1 MFRPTPLAL
10 AVATALT
17 APYLAAETQLAEVKV
32 IAQAER
38 PEAASEKTAAYKVK
52 KSKSATR
59 LDLDLKETP
68 QAVSVVTRA
77 QMDDFQQND
86 INAVFDA
93 AAGVNVERVETDRV
107 YFTAR
112 GFDITNFQYD
122 GVGMPFVFGNQYGKV
137 DTIAYDRIE
146 IIRGASGLL
155 SPTGNPSAT
164 VNFARKRPTDEFQ
177 AQGKVTFGS
186 WQNRRVEADLSG
198 AANESG
204 SVRARVAGAQDQGNS
219 YLDRKSH
226 HNTAFSAIVEA
237 DLTERTLLT
246 LGHTQQR
253 NKSKG
258 GMWGALPMLNSDG
271 TQTDYDV
278 STSTATDWAF
288 WNNQSD
294 RSFAEIAQRFGNGWQ
309 LTGTLTYV
317 KDRSDSELFYA
328 YGTPDATTGL
338 GLYSY
343 PSQYN
348 SVNEQFIGDIQA
360 SGPFKL
366 LGREHKL
373 SVGVQ
378 ASKANLN
385 DVSHYGQG
393 IGTPLP
399 SLENWDGSYAKPS
412 FDASTAGSSFT
423 DRIESAFVSAQL
435 NLTDRFKVIPGLRA
449 TRMRSAGLAY
459 GVDHE
464 RDDSDVTPY
473 LGATYALTSN
483 WTAYASYAEIF
494 TPQYETAFDGSRLA
508 PVTGDNV
515 ETGLKGEL
523 FDQRLLV
530 SGALFKTRQ
539 QNLAASG
546 GYRADGTAYHITED
560 TDSHGLELEA
570 AGLIAKGWQM
580 SASYT
585 QLSLKTPSGAAAR
598 TFIPRKSAKLA
609 TTWKLPFAEQ
619 VKIGANVRWQDDI
632 YRVVA
637 GTGTIRQD
645 AYALLGLMASYDV
658 SKNVSAQLNVN
669 NVGNKKY
676 INSLYWDQAY
686 YGAPRNGSL
695 SVSWKY

>member
-1 MFRPTPLAL
+1 
-10 AVATALT
+10 
-17 APYLAAETQLAEVKV
+17 
-32 IAQAER
+32 
-38 PEAASEKTAAYKVK
+38 
-52 KSKSATR
+52 
-59 LDLDLKETP
+59 
-68 QAVSVVTRA
+68 
-77 QMDDFQQND
+77 
-86 INAVFDA
+86 
-93 AAGVNVERVETDRV
+93 
-107 YFTAR
+107 
-112 GFDITNFQYD
+112 
-122 GVGMPFVFGNQYGKV
+122 
-137 DTIAYDRIE
+137 
-146 IIRGASGLL
+146 
-155 SPTGNPSAT
+155 
-164 VNFARKRPTDEFQ
+164 
-177 AQGKVTFGS
+177 
-186 WQNRRVEADLSG
+186 
-198 AANESG
+198 
-204 SVRARVAGAQDQGNS
+204 
-219 YLDRKSH
+219 
-226 HNTAFSAIVEA
+226 
-237 DLTERTLLT
+237 
-246 LGHTQQR
+246 
-253 NKSKG
+253 
-258 GMWGALPMLNSDG
+258 
-271 TQTDYDV
+271 
-278 STSTATDWAF
+278 
-288 WNNQSD
+288 
-294 RSFAEIAQRFGNGWQ
+294 
-309 LTGTLTYV
+309 
-317 KDRSDSELFYA
+317 
-328 YGTPDATTGL
+328 
-338 GLYSY
+338 
-343 PSQYN
+343 
-348 SVNEQFIGDIQA
+348 
-360 SGPFKL
+360 
-366 LGREHKL
+366 
-373 SVGVQ
+373 
-378 ASKANLN
+378 
-385 DVSHYGQG
+385 
-393 IGTPLP
+393 
-399 SLENWDGSYAKPS
+399 
-412 FDASTAGSSFT
+412 
-423 DRIESAFVSAQL
+423 
-435 NLTDRFKVIPGLRA
+435 
-449 TRMRSAGLAY
+449 MRSAGLAY